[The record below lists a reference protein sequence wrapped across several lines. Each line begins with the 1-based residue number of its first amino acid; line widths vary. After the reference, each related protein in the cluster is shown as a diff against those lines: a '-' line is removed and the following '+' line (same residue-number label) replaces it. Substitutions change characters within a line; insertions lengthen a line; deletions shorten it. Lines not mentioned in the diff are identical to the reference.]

1 MIGGRLGIHNA
12 VNDKGGER
20 RNELSVG
27 GVSPWWDDVIFSGAD
42 LILDAEVFFF
52 FYPLLIS
59 VFNTRI

>member
-27 GVSPWWDDVIFSGAD
+27 GVSPWWDDVFLSGAD
-42 LILDAEVFFF
+42 LIYMRYFSFFF
-52 FYPLLIS
+52 FILY
-59 VFNTRI
+59 